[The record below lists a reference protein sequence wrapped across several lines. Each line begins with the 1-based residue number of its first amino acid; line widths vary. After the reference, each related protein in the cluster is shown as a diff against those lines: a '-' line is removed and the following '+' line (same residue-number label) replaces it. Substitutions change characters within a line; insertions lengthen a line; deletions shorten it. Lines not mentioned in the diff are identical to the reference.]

1 MSQTALFWPAFAQVI
16 LIVVVM
22 LAMGRARARSMRALR
37 KTPDDVA
44 LNRASDWD
52 DDATKA
58 ANNYKNQ
65 FEMPALFF
73 AAIAMAL
80 ALKMSDGLLVVLA
93 WVFVA
98 TRAVHAAIHLTFNKT
113 LVRAAVWLLSVAT
126 VLMMWFVLAARVA
139 NAG

>member
-1 MSQTALFWPAFAQVI
+1 MSQTALFWPAFAQVA

-22 LAMGRARARSMRALR
+22 LAMGRARARSMRAMR

-52 DDATKA
+52 DGATQA

-65 FEMPALFF
+65 FEMPVLFL

-80 ALKMSDGLLVVLA
+80 ALRLSDQLLVILA
-93 WVFVA
+93 WMFVA
-98 TRAVHAAIHLTFNKT
+98 TRVVHAYVHLTFNKT
-113 LVRAAVWLLSVAT
+113 IVRALVWLVGVAT
-126 VLMMWFVLAARVA
+126 VVMMWGVLAVRVA
-139 NAG
+139 NG